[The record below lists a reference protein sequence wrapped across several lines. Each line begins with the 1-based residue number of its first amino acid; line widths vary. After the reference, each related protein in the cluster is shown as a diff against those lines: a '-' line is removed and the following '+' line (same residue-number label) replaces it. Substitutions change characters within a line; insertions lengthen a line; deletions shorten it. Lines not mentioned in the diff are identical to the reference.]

1 MKMEKSQLTGLSV
14 LLLAVALMVVGL
26 YQLDRRFLD
35 LLFKLDRPLGL
46 TLVVV
51 LAGGLLLAYIFNRQW
66 FVLAGDDLWRGV
78 QLAALG
84 AVVFGVF
91 IIVADSLAPYP
102 ADTNAAWPNAWL
114 FYPMIGFLAETIFH
128 LAPLAILFSILT
140 SPIVGLDFDRVVWI
154 VLIVVALLEP
164 AFQTIFGLS
173 NSMPVWA
180 KIYMAFHILAI
191 NLTGL
196 YLFRRFG
203 FLPMYALRLFYY
215 LIWHILWGYLRLE
228 ILF

>member
-1 MKMEKSQLTGLSV
+1 MDKSQISGLSV
-14 LLLAVALMVVGL
+14 LLLVVALMVVGL

-35 LLFKLDRPLGL
+35 LLFKVNRPLGL

-51 LAGGLLLAYIFNRQW
+51 LVGGLLLTYLFRRQW
-66 FVLAGDDLWRGV
+66 FVLAGDDLGRGLG
-78 QLAALG
+78 LAALG
-84 AVVFGVF
+84 AVVFGVM
-91 IIVADSLAPYP
+91 IIVVDGLAPYP
-102 ADTNAAWPNAWL
+102 PDTNAAWPDAWL
-114 FYPMIGFLAETIFH
+114 FYPMIGFVAEVVFH
-128 LAPLAILFSILT
+128 LAPLAILLSVLT
-140 SPIVGLDFDRVVWI
+140 SPVLGLDFDRVVGTTL
-154 VLIVVALLEP
+154 VVVAVLEP
-164 AFQTIFGLS
+164 VFQTILTLS
-173 NSMPVWA
+173 NPMPVWA
-180 KIYMAFHILAI
+180 KTYMAFHILAI

>member
-1 MKMEKSQLTGLSV
+1 MEKSQLTGLSV

-35 LLFKLDRPLGL
+35 LLLKVDRPLGI

-51 LAGGLLLAYIFNRQW
+51 LAGGLLLAYMFHRQW
-66 FVLAGDDLWRGV
+66 FVLAGDDLWRGLG
-78 QLAALG
+78 LAALG
-84 AVVFGVF
+84 AVVFGVL
-91 IIVADSLAPYP
+91 IIAADSLAPYP
-102 ADTNAAWPNAWL
+102 ADTNAAWPGAWL
-114 FYPMIGFLAETIFH
+114 FYPMIGFLAEAIFH
-128 LAPLAILFSILT
+128 LAPVAILLSVLT
-140 SPIVGLDFDRVVWI
+140 SPVLGLDFDRVIGITLV
-154 VLIVVALLEP
+154 VVALLEP
-164 AFQTIFGLS
+164 VFQSMFGLS
-173 NSMPVWA
+173 NSMPLWA

-196 YLFRRFG
+196 FLFRRFG